1 MKKKW
6 IAAISSVVL
15 GCSTVMMPFASSFTV
30 NAADTRSGLVTTN
43 GTQFMLDG
51 STFYYAGTNNYYLNF
66 KPKESVDAVLEDAAE
81 MGLKVVR
88 TWGNLDAG
96 VKTDKVSDKGYTVF
110 TDSVDG
116 SGEKEGVYYQ
126 YSCRLSSLAYGMEK
140 GLRPALPGGSLSSP
154 VRGSLTEASPS
165 GISAGYIA
173 VRGDRGKS
181 GFDCGLRKGCDTA

>member
-30 NAADTRSGLVTTN
+30 NAADTRSGFVTTN

-116 SGEKEGVYYQ
+116 SGEKEGVYYF
-126 YSCRLSSLAYGMEK
+126 LSYRVFAEQTFHTQVLKPAVVLPLVCLLFAYLAARAVFRDELM
-140 GLRPALPGGSLSSP
+140 
-154 VRGSLTEASPS
+154 VRA
-165 GISAGYIA
+165 A
-173 VRGDRGKS
+173 DRI
-181 GFDCGLRKGCDTA
+181 R

>member
-30 NAADTRSGLVTTN
+30 NAADTRSGFVTTN

-81 MGLKVVR
+81 MGLKVIR

-110 TDSVDG
+110 TAKRKACTISISMPIWADRS
-116 SGEKEGVYYQ
+116 STKARTA
-126 YSCRLSSLAYGMEK
+126 CRSWTMHCTRQS
-140 GLRPALPGGSLSSP
+140 
-154 VRGSLTEASPS
+154 
-165 GISAGYIA
+165 
-173 VRGDRGKS
+173 
-181 GFDCGLRKGCDTA
+181 RKVSNC